1 MLYASRHWHTASV
14 TSKQP
19 GGCDLQLCCGTG
31 CLLSHS
37 ASCVAGQP
45 ADAARLGAQSQVKS
59 RVTVKLREK
68 LYADNLYVLAKFLD
82 LSGASP

>member
-1 MLYASRHWHTASV
+1 
-14 TSKQP
+14 
-19 GGCDLQLCCGTG
+19 
-31 CLLSHS
+31 
-37 ASCVAGQP
+37 VAGQP